1 MGIGARGSFGDTVTP
16 VVWVSAVV
24 LEGEDSEVVG
34 KNPVVDGVWKA
45 RHKVVPDICLND
57 TPPLGSILNDLNR
70 KVCGVE
76 KLSAERRNHE
86 TSRFRMA
93 FLRSVCTS
101 GSRVTVVRMAS

>member
-1 MGIGARGSFGDTVTP
+1 M
-16 VVWVSAVV
+16 SAVV

-76 KLSAERRNHE
+76 KLSAERRNLTLVELCRFDEFRFDIGVMNQAHSMARRAVCI
-86 TSRFRMA
+86 TS
-93 FLRSVCTS
+93 S
-101 GSRVTVVRMAS
+101 